1 MTDRSVTICGFPESG
16 KTTYLAGLWHLVTA
30 RAKQTSLRFES
41 LSNGDFSHLNALSKR
56 WRDGLTQLR
65 TDIRWNQSNQLVT
78 MNLLDGSDAPLRLT
92 FPDLSGES
100 FRMMFEDRDCAPEIA
115 DILTR
120 GEGMLF
126 CIHADK
132 IRQPLMVIDVAAQSK
147 ALGIDIPGGQKIPWS
162 PNLAPTQVQI
172 VELLQLFC
180 LPPLGLNCR
189 RIAITLSAWDKV
201 SDEGR
206 TPQGFLAERLPLLDQ
221 YLRSGADEWTW
232 RVYGVSAQGGDYE
245 EEEAKLTPSQL
256 VKLQELRA
264 LDEPSL
270 RIRVVSEGTESHDLT
285 EPIAWLIG

>member
-16 KTTYLAGLWHLVTA
+16 KTTYLAALWHLVTA
-30 RAKQTSLRFES
+30 RDNQTSLRFES

-65 TDIRWNQSNQLVT
+65 TDIRSTQLVS
-78 MNLLDGSDAPLRLT
+78 MNLLDVSNAPLRLT

-100 FRMMFEDRDCAPEIA
+100 YRVMFEDRDCAPTIA

-120 GEGMLF
+120 GEGVLF

-132 IRQPLMVIDVAAQSK
+132 IRRPLMVVDAAAQSK
-147 ALGIDIPGGQKIPWS
+147 ALGIAIPEGQEIPWS

-172 VELLQLFC
+172 VELLQLLC
-180 LPPLGLNCR
+180 LPPLEVRFR
-189 RIAITLSAWDKV
+189 RIAIALSAWDKV
-201 SDEGR
+201 SEEGR
-206 TPQGFLAERLPLLDQ
+206 TPQEFLAERLPLLDQ
-221 YLRSGADEWTW
+221 YLRSSADGWIW
-232 RVYGVSAQGGDYE
+232 RVYGVSPQGGDYE
-245 EEEAKLTPSQL
+245 EEEAKLTASQL
-256 VKLQELRA
+256 AKLQDLKA
-264 LDEPSL
+264 LNEPSL